1 MTFKRHLSPSR
12 VLGVGIFLASLGLY
26 LSTVAPT
33 LTWRN
38 MGSDAGDLV
47 TAAHTLG
54 IPHPPG
60 YPTYVLLLKPFSI
73 LVPIGDVAFRAN
85 LFSAILAS
93 ITVLL
98 LFYTL
103 LRLMRM
109 ASAGQE
115 FAFSHR
121 AYVSAA
127 LATVAFAV
135 SPLFW
140 SQALIAEVY
149 SLNAAFAAGLLYIAV
164 DTYASST
171 NRGKV
176 SFSEVSNAAKL
187 KGPVLFF
194 LVLGLGLGNHL
205 SLFLVA
211 APLALWLAYALGWR
225 RVAHPLVLVA
235 LLLGLAVYLYLPL
248 RALQSPPIN
257 WGDPDNIR
265 DFWWM
270 VRAEL
275 YQQYFLGLPISELP
289 ARLSSWADLFLRQF
303 TPIGVI
309 FGFLGGYHL
318 WVRARP
324 LLLVGIA
331 SLALLSAYSV
341 TYNTPDSFVY
351 MIPGF
356 YIVAIWMGL
365 GVYWSLTR
373 ASQLWRERRP
383 TILSLRVTPAMSAMA
398 IAAVALLAPAITL
411 ALNYGSL
418 DLSDDREA
426 RDYSRELFRGL
437 PQGALVLANT
447 QKNIFSLWYMRHVE
461 SPDTEVTVVAVPLLT
476 YDWYW
481 EDFLRD
487 HPLLQPENSLRR
499 AITRM
504 TSIVDSEVASRPVY
518 LTYKDVA
525 IDRRY
530 HLKKEGQLYR
540 VDGRK

>member
-1 MTFKRHLSPSR
+1 MDSG
-12 VLGVGIFLASLGLY
+12 LGIGLFLASLGLY
-26 LSTVAPT
+26 LSIIAPT

-47 TAAHTLG
+47 AAAHTLG

-60 YPTYVLLLKPFSI
+60 YPTYVLLLKPFTI
-73 LVPIGDVAFRAN
+73 LVPLGDVAFRAN

-115 FAFSHR
+115 SASSHR

-127 LATVAFAV
+127 LATAAFAV

-149 SLNAAFAAGLLYIAV
+149 SLNAAFAAGLLYVGV
-164 DTYASST
+164 DTYASSA

-176 SFSEVSNAAKL
+176 PSGGSSDAARL

-194 LVLGLGLGNHL
+194 MLMGLGLGNHL

-211 APLALWLAYALGWR
+211 APLALWLAYTLGWR
-225 RVAHPLVLVA
+225 RVAHPLALGA
-235 LLLGLAVYLYLPL
+235 LLVGLSVYLYLPL
-248 RALQSPPIN
+248 RAFQNPPIN

-270 VRAEL
+270 VTAEP
-275 YQQYFLGLPISELP
+275 YQRYFLGLPISELP
-289 ARLSSWADLFLRQF
+289 SRLSSWADLFLRQF
-303 TPIGVI
+303 TPIGVML
-309 FGFLGGYHL
+309 GFLGAYHL

-324 LLLVGIA
+324 LLLAGIA

-365 GVYWSLTR
+365 GVYWSLAR
-373 ASQLWRERRP
+373 ASQLLRERRP
-383 TILSLRVTPAMSAMA
+383 TILSLRATPAMSAMA

-418 DLSDDREA
+418 DISDDREA
-426 RDYSRELFRGL
+426 RDNSRELFQGL

-447 QKNIFSLWYMRHVE
+447 QRNIFSLWYMRHVE
-461 SPDTEVTVVAVPLLT
+461 SPDTEVAVVAVPLLT

-487 HPLLQPENSLRR
+487 QPLLQPENSLRR
-499 AITRM
+499 AIPRM
-504 TSIVDSEVASRPVY
+504 TSIVDLEVASRPVY

-530 HLKKEGQLYR
+530 HLEKEGPLYR
-540 VDGRK
+540 VDRRK